1 MTVNN
6 KDFKVKNG
14 LNVVGDATFESN
26 LILGTTPIAFD
37 TNTNRLQVY
46 VNNAW
51 KSIAVLDDI
60 PNTADIL
67 TFMDIDLSIDYNG
80 QPTYIVQGNG
90 VSPVGTSKF
99 LDGGNPSILSTD
111 YTFDSGVILVW
122 VIWLF
127 WYNLES

>member
-14 LNVVGDATFESN
+14 LNVIGDATFESN
-26 LILGTTPIAFD
+26 IILGNAPISFD
-37 TNTNRLQVY
+37 ANTNRIQVY
-46 VNNAW
+46 VNDSW

-60 PNTADIL
+60 PNTADML

-80 QPTYIVQGNG
+80 QPTYIIQGNG
-90 VSPVGTSKF
+90 VSPSADSKF

-111 YTFDSGVILVW
+111 YIFDSGIISV
-122 VIWLF
+122 
-127 WYNLES
+127 

>member
-14 LNVVGDATFESN
+14 LNVVGDATFGSN
-26 LILGTTPIAFD
+26 IILGTTPIAFD

-90 VSPVGTSKF
+90 VSPAGTSKF
-99 LDGGNPSILSTD
+99 LDGGNPSTLSTD
-111 YTFDSGVILVW
+111 YIFDSGIISV
-122 VIWLF
+122 
-127 WYNLES
+127 

>member
-37 TNTNRLQVY
+37 TNTNRLQLFI
-46 VNNAW
+46 NNAW
-51 KSIAVLDDI
+51 KSIATLDDVQSSGSL
-60 PNTADIL
+60 N
-67 TFMDIDLSIDYNG
+67 FMDIGLSIDYNG
-80 QPTYIVQGNG
+80 LPTYIVQGNG
-90 VSPVGTSKF
+90 VTPSGDSKF

-111 YTFDSGVILVW
+111 YTFDSGVILV
-122 VIWLF
+122 
-127 WYNLES
+127 

>member
-14 LNVVGDATFESN
+14 LNVLGDATFGSN
-26 LILGTTPIAFD
+26 IILGNAPISFD

-46 VNNAW
+46 VNDAW

-60 PNTADIL
+60 SNNSNTL

-80 QPTYIVQGNG
+80 QPTYIIQGNG
-90 VSPVGTSKF
+90 VSPSADSKF

-111 YTFDSGVILVW
+111 YIFDSGIISVW
-122 VIWLF
+122 VI
-127 WYNLES
+127 